1 MPAEQALSSE
11 EHGLQLVSR
20 WFEEVWNQGKREVIR
35 ELFPK
40 DSVLHEGSVEV
51 KGPEEFE
58 KFYDEMHAQF
68 SDFHFKTELSF
79 AKDDL
84 VCIRWKVDFKEKASG
99 HPILIT
105 GTSIVRQKNGKF
117 LEAWQNWDAAG
128 VQAQLAERAATA

>member
-40 DSVLHEGSVEV
+40 DSVLHEGSIEV

-68 SDFHFKTELSF
+68 SDFHFKPELSF

-84 VCIRWKVDFKEKASG
+84 VCIRWKVEFKEKASG
-99 HPILIT
+99 HPLRIT